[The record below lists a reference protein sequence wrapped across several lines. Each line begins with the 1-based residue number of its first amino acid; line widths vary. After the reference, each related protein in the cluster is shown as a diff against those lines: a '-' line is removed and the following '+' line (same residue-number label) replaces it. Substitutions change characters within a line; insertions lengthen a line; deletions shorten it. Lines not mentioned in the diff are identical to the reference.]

1 MWLVPWL
8 FSVRQE
14 ALCDILTFYGGS
26 FVIAPHKTPL
36 KQDHIVLS
44 SSYIL
49 PSSLLDNAP
58 DTPNVTQKTRF
69 LEHKFSRI
77 MFLNTGLSLV
87 IVQRIKTLMFAAHVE
102 NDHKWPY

>member
-44 SSYIL
+44 SSYSL
-49 PSSLLDNAP
+49 RSSLLDNVP
-58 DTPNVTQKTRF
+58 NTPNVAQKK
-69 LEHKFSRI
+69 LDSW
-77 MFLNTGLSLV
+77 NTSL
-87 IVQRIKTLMFAAHVE
+87 AE
-102 NDHKWPY
+102 S

>member
-1 MWLVPWL
+1 MVVVWLWCGCELRCCWL

-44 SSYIL
+44 SSYNL
-49 PSSLLDNAP
+49 RSSLLDNV
-58 DTPNVTQKTRF
+58 PNVAQKNSILGTQ
-69 LEHKFSRI
+69 
-77 MFLNTGLSLV
+77 V
-87 IVQRIKTLMFAAHVE
+87 
-102 NDHKWPY
+102 

>member
-1 MWLVPWL
+1 MVWLCVVVCGGVWLLVWLVPWL

-14 ALCDILTFYGGS
+14 ALCDILTFYRGS

-49 PSSLLDNAP
+49 RSSLLDIVPN
-58 DTPNVTQKTRF
+58 TPNVAQKKLDSWNTR
-69 LEHKFSRI
+69 LAES
-77 MFLNTGLSLV
+77 
-87 IVQRIKTLMFAAHVE
+87 
-102 NDHKWPY
+102 